1 MTVEDNSGNPVPACC
16 RHEADAAH
24 ALFAAIAQI
33 GLALRES
40 QDPVTELGT
49 LFARLSETVAAA
61 RAAASAPASNG
72 HAGHQTAPASAA
84 TVDTLVQ
91 KLQADVFKGIQQLQ
105 FYDRLVQ
112 HLSHLQDYLICV
124 ANELDLT
131 RSRPQTQE
139 TWDAMHAKLR
149 KRLIS
154 DEQRGLLDL
163 FLTPQTATRVS
174 AQAERPDYSAPG
186 SFEMF

>member
-1 MTVEDNSGNPVPACC
+1 MGCQ
-16 RHEADAAH
+16 HEADAAH

-40 QDPVTELGT
+40 QDPVAELGS
-49 LFARLSETVAAA
+49 LFARLADTLAAV
-61 RAAASAPASNG
+61 R
-72 HAGHQTAPASAA
+72 TAPAAQTMNGKAEDSEAA
-84 TVDTLVQ
+84 AVLQ
-91 KLQADVFKGIQQLQ
+91 GLLKQLQADVFKGIQHLQ

-112 HLSHLQDYLICV
+112 HVSHLQDYLIAV
-124 ANELDLT
+124 ANELDSAQT
-131 RSRPQTQE
+131 QPQTQK
-139 TWDAMHAKLR
+139 TWDALHAKLR

-163 FLTPQTATRVS
+163 FLKPEIATRVS
-174 AQAERPDYSAPG
+174 AQASRTDYSPPG